1 MSLKNKILAI
11 FCVMF
16 GAVALSPVNANAG
29 FWDFFFPKVDNSP
42 KPSETLRA
50 PFADE
55 DAVIEDLNVSGNS
68 EKQIPLHLRH
78 RPNSVI
84 TKWVQNTIPDLFTYK
99 AEGYE
104 KEYTKK
110 IVNFNKTG
118 LDEYVNFLH
127 KKGLIKSLKTG
138 KYNVTGIIQGYP
150 EVLNERAI
158 DGRYRWV
165 YKMDLMVT
173 YFNSGLK
180 KYTEE
185 KAGDTLTQEL
195 TLTIQIGRN
204 KGVDNE
210 HSVLIET
217 WSVKDKK
224 S

>member
-1 MSLKNKILAI
+1 
-11 FCVMF
+11 MF
-16 GAVALSPVNANAG
+16 GTVAFSPVNANAG

-55 DAVIEDLNVSGNS
+55 DAVIEDLNAKGNS

-78 RPNSVI
+78 RPNSEI
-84 TKWVQNTIPDLFTYK
+84 TKWVRNVVPDLFTYK
-99 AEGYE
+99 ADGYE

-118 LDEYVNFLH
+118 LDEYVKSLH
-127 KKGLIKSLKTG
+127 GLGIIKSLKTG
-138 KYNVTGIIQGYP
+138 NYDVTGIIQGYP
-150 EVLNERAI
+150 EVLNEKAI

-173 YFNSGLK
+173 YFSSGLK

-185 KAGDTLTQEL
+185 KSGDTLTKEYV
-195 TLTIQIGRN
+195 LTIQIGRN